1 MKLFCIHAT
10 YPKMSKRLSLTSWG
24 SAACILFVCIA
35 SHWMLPLNDGFF
47 WDDNLYYGLLQ
58 GRHYEEFSTFILETG
73 LPINILFFRGLDLLV
88 GITNH
93 RWVSFGTIFLSAI
106 LLNDLFRRYAGEFKS
121 LSLVFTTLYL
131 TLFPFKSTVLLCTTV
146 YQVMLLFFILA
157 VYIRVRYGADDA
169 MRVRVLALLAFS
181 VLSFISFNT
190 ASILVLFYFYL
201 AFEYFYSQGF
211 ALSAWAVPSMW
222 AYARRNLLVVLLPV
236 IYWGVKNTFFPT
248 HGLYVNYNKI
258 NFDLQ
263 RSFSAGFA
271 FASGLFKYGPLYNVA
286 TKSQLLF
293 GLIALLFPLLTAFP
307 RVLGWARFQLPAI
320 KTSRVLWLLWSVAFL
335 IISALPYAMVQ
346 IGARFQGWESRHYIL
361 FTLSMP
367 VFVLVAVGV
376 YLDRIKSLARM
387 ESIGFIFR
395 PMILCITLTGVVS
408 SNMVYLDYQAIAVK
422 QWAVVE
428 NLKIRPELK
437 KYSKFL
443 VNDQVGDFSKSG
455 FLWDDATHQSWYEWA
470 AIFTKAWG
478 RQSWFAVNADDTQA
492 LIYDDYG
499 VRYGAVDIN
508 PEGKVCSLTLKNTTH
523 YRKSEVV
530 FRYWALKYFGTVEQ
544 LRQFLLSIASIES
557 CQDEIK

>member
-1 MKLFCIHAT
+1 MN
-10 YPKMSKRLSLTSWG
+10 KRLSQASWG
-24 SAACILFVCIA
+24 GAAYILLLCLA
-35 SHWMLPLNDGFF
+35 CHWMLLLNDGFF
-47 WDDNLYYGLLQ
+47 WDDNVYYGLIQ
-58 GRHYEEFSTFILETG
+58 GKHYEEFSTFILETG

-93 RWVSFGTIFLSAI
+93 RWVSFVTIFLSAV
-106 LLNDLFRRYAGEFKS
+106 LLNDLFKRFAGEFKS

-169 MRVRVLALLAFS
+169 TRVRALALLAFS

-211 ALSAWAVPSMW
+211 ARSAWAVPSMW
-222 AYARRNLLVVLLPV
+222 AYARRNLLVLLLPV
-236 IYWGVKNTFFPT
+236 IYWVVKNTFFPT

-263 RSFSAGFA
+263 KSASAAFS
-271 FASGLFKYGPLYNVA
+271 FASAMFKYGPLYNVV

-293 GLIALLFPLLTAFP
+293 VLIMLLLPALTAFP
-307 RVLGWARFQLPAI
+307 RAWDWARFHLPPV
-320 KTSRVLWLLWSVAFL
+320 RRHRGLWLFWAVAFL
-335 IISALPYAMVQ
+335 GASALPYAMVQ
-346 IGARFQGWESRHYIL
+346 IGGRYQGWESRHFIL

-367 VFVLVAVGV
+367 IFVLVAVGV
-376 YLDRIKSLARM
+376 YLDRIKAVARM

-395 PMILCITLTGVVS
+395 PVILCIALLGAVS
-408 SNMVYLDYQAIAVK
+408 SNMVYLDYQALAIK
-422 QWAVVE
+422 QWSVVE
-428 NLKIRPELK
+428 TLKTKPELK
-437 KYSKFL
+437 EYSSFW
-443 VNDQVGDFSKSG
+443 VDDQVGDFSKRG
-455 FLWDDATHQSWYEWA
+455 FTWYEATHQSWYEWV

-478 RQSWFAVNADDTQA
+478 GEKWFGNNVDEPQA
-492 LIYDDYG
+492 SFYKG
-499 VRYGAVDIN
+499 VRYSAADIN
-508 PEGKVCSLTLKNTTH
+508 PDGEQCRLTLRNTTE
-523 YRKSEVV
+523 YGQYAVIRK
-530 FRYWALKYFGTVEQ
+530 YWAAKYFGTDEE

-557 CQDEIK
+557 CLDANK